1 MPETPIIA
9 IDAMGGDFG
18 PEVTVAAAAKFLKNN
33 NVNIILVGL
42 EDRLN
47 SEFKKLNLKA
57 SDRLSIQHAS
67 ELVAMDESPS
77 QALRKKKDSSMRV
90 AINLVHEGKAHAA
103 VSAGNTGALMATA
116 KFVLKTLPGIDRP
129 AIMTTLPNTKAHTH
143 MLDLGAN
150 VDSSADHLFQFA
162 VMGAVTASAVDNIEN
177 PRVGLLNVGSESMKG
192 NAQVKAA
199 EPLLQNSDL
208 NYIGFVEGDD
218 IYNGSVDV
226 VVCDGFVGN
235 VSLKSAE
242 GVAKM
247 ITQFMREE
255 FARNLLTKLIAVI
268 AMPVLKSFKKRVD
281 HRRYNG
287 ASLLGLKEIVIKSH
301 GGADVYGFSRA
312 IEVAKLEVEKSV
324 PQNIA
329 SHLDALLDQ
338 SEPEKTA

>member
-1 MPETPIIA
+1 MPDSPIIA

-18 PEVTVAAAAKFLKNN
+18 PEVTVAAAASILKQRKD
-33 NVNIILVGL
+33 VNIILVGL
-42 EDRLN
+42 EDKLRLQLEEN
-47 SEFKKLNLKA
+47 QLKL
-57 SDRLSIQHAS
+57 SSRLSIQHAS
-67 ELVAMDESPS
+67 EIVAMDEPPA

-90 AINLVHEGKAHAA
+90 AINLVAEGKANAV

-129 AIMTTLPNTKAHTH
+129 AIMSALPNTLGHTF

-162 VMGAVTASAVDNIEN
+162 VMGAVTVSAVDNIKN
-177 PRVGLLNVGSESMKG
+177 PRVGLLNVGSEAMKG

-199 EPLLQNSDL
+199 EPLLQNSGL

-218 IYNGSVDV
+218 IFNGSVDV

-235 VSLKSAE
+235 ISLKSTE

-247 ITQFMREE
+247 ITHFMRES
-255 FARNLLTKLIAVI
+255 FNKNIFTRFVGLLAL
-268 AMPVLKSFKKRVD
+268 PVLKSFKKRVD

-287 ASLLGLKEIVIKSH
+287 ASLLGLKDIVIKSH
-301 GGADVYGFSRA
+301 GGADAFSFSNA
-312 IEVAKLEVEKSV
+312 INVAILEVEKSV
-324 PQNIA
+324 PQQIDR
-329 SHLDALLDQ
+329 HLDALLDKQ
-338 SEPEKTA
+338 VANS

>member
-1 MPETPIIA
+1 MPDFPIIA

-18 PEVTVAAAAKFLKNN
+18 PEITVAAAANILKQHKD
-33 NVNIILVGL
+33 VNLILVGL
-42 EDRLN
+42 ED
-47 SEFKKLNLKA
+47 KLRSHLAKNQLEL
-57 SDRLSIQHAS
+57 SSRLSIQHAS
-67 ELVAMDESPS
+67 EIVAMDEPPA

-90 AINLVHEGKAHAA
+90 AINLVAEGKATAV

-129 AIMTTLPNTKAHTH
+129 AIMSALPNTVGHTH

-162 VMGAVTASAVDNIEN
+162 VMGSVTVSAVDNIKA
-177 PRVGLLNVGSESMKG
+177 PRVGLLNVGSEAMKG

-199 EPLLQNSDL
+199 EPLLQNSGL

-218 IYNGSVDV
+218 IFNGSVDV

-235 VSLKSAE
+235 ISLKSTE

-247 ITQFMREE
+247 ITHFMRES
-255 FARNLLTKLIAVI
+255 FNKNIFTKFIGLLAL
-268 AMPVLKSFKKRVD
+268 PVLKSFKKRVD

-287 ASLLGLKEIVIKSH
+287 ASLLGLKDIVIKSH
-301 GGADVYGFSRA
+301 GGADAFSFTNA
-312 IEVAKLEVEKSV
+312 INVAILEVEKSV
-324 PQNIA
+324 PQQID
-329 SHLDALLDQ
+329 SHLDALLDKQ
-338 SEPEKTA
+338 VENN